1 MNPIHRD
8 AILMASK
15 IRRQLKVNQF
25 QPINIFEACMC
36 LNIVVQFVDFNMEG
50 FYAKVDGIA
59 KILISNKRPLPRR
72 CFTAAHELGHFAFN
86 HGLKVDILTDE
97 SSSQS
102 SKDDDEILVD
112 AFAAAILMPVGG
124 IQAEFA
130 KRGWKFEKQSP
141 IDYYIISSLFGVGYQ
156 TLILHCRYSNLIDER
171 KLIELQKVAPAKILR
186 SISTKIAGVS
196 HLKIID
202 EYCSAETVDLEVSNY
217 IVLPPSIVESE
228 YLQKIED
235 CAYGCIYLVL
245 KSGIT
250 SIHFAN
256 GTKSLFLRIQKEN
269 YIGYAEYR
277 YLEN

>member
-25 QPINIFEACMC
+25 QPINIFEACMS
-36 LNIVVQFVDFNMEG
+36 LDIIVQFVDINMDG

-72 CFTAAHELGHFAFN
+72 CYTAAHELGHYAFN

-97 SSSQS
+97 SSCQT

-112 AFAAAILMPVGG
+112 AFAAALLIPVGG

-130 KRGWKFEKQSP
+130 KRGWKFEKQSAL
-141 IDYYIISSLFGVGYQ
+141 DYYIVSSLFGVGYQ
-156 TLILHCRYSNLIDER
+156 TLILHCRYSNLINEI
-171 KLIELQKVAPAKILR
+171 KLVELQKATPAKILK
-186 SISTKIAGVS
+186 SLSKKIANVS
-196 HLKIID
+196 HLKIVD
-202 EYCSAETVDLEVSNY
+202 EYCSAETIDLEVSNY
-217 IVLPPSIVESE
+217 IVLPPSMVESE
-228 YLQKIED
+228 YLQKIDD
-235 CAYGCIYLVL
+235 CVLGGVFLVL
-245 KSGIT
+245 KPGIT
-250 SIHFAN
+250 SVHFSG

-269 YIGYAEYR
+269 YSGYAEYR